1 MQDLEDYDKKCKVE
15 PLQRAMKEA
24 NTDAWIN
31 GRRRDHGA
39 ERASLPVWEGNKVN
53 LLTHW
58 SFEECWNYLRKY
70 NVPYH
75 PLHDVGFSSL
85 GDVQVARPPP
95 RPAPPRRAPPP
106 PPPSTRLP
114 PPAEHQEGAAREV
127 DDLRRRA
134 LGPLR
139 GHEGEGRLVED
150 RVRHP
155 LVRRQRQVELS
166 LGDGLS

>member
-15 PLQRAMKEA
+15 PLQRAMKET

-95 RPAPPRRAPPP
+95 
-106 PPPSTRLP
+106 
-114 PPAEHQEGAAREV
+114 Q
-127 DDLRRRA
+127 
-134 LGPLR
+134 
-139 GHEGEGRLVED
+139 
-150 RVRHP
+150 
-155 LVRRQRQVELS
+155 
-166 LGDGLS
+166 